1 MIFIATYK
9 RKLKDRSGNYVVP
22 ATRASCVYLD
32 DNKNLQ
38 DWIDDQEASA
48 FDPLT
53 IFPVGFIY
61 QSTGS
66 TSPASLFGGS
76 WEKIQNRFL
85 YGAGG
90 SYGVGNTGGEE
101 SHVLNM
107 NEMPSHNHG
116 RISLVGDIW
125 GGDTRLF
132 AENSYVTGI
141 FSRRDNG
148 DDKFE
153 LVRKDGLGT
162 SVVPDIHLDA
172 SHQHN
177 MEGSGWA
184 HNNMPPYFVCN
195 IWRRTA

>member
-38 DWIDDQEASA
+38 DWIDDQNASA
-48 FDPLT
+48 FNPLT
-53 IFPVGFIY
+53 IFPVGAIY

-76 WEKIQNRFL
+76 WERIQNRFL

-90 SYGVGNTGGEE
+90 TYGVGNTGGEE

-116 RISLVGDIW
+116 QVSLIGHIY
-125 GGDTRLF
+125 GGDTQLGPV
-132 AENSYVTGI
+132 NSWADGIVAAFNQNNDTYNTARDWGTRETGFHDLLI
-141 FSRRDNG
+141 N
-148 DDKFE
+148 
-153 LVRKDGLGT
+153 
-162 SVVPDIHLDA
+162 A
-172 SHQHN
+172 SHQHSW
-177 MEGSGWA
+177 EGSGWA
-184 HNNMPPYFVCN
+184 HNNMPPYYVCN
-195 IWRRTA
+195 IWRRSA

>member
-38 DWIDDQEASA
+38 DWINDQNASA
-48 FDPLT
+48 FDPLN

-61 QSTGS
+61 QSTES
-66 TSPASLFGGS
+66 TSPASLFGGE
-76 WEKIQNRFL
+76 WEQIQNRFL
-85 YGAGG
+85 YGSGG

-101 SHVLNM
+101 SHVLSI

-116 RISLVGDIW
+116 RISLVGDIY
-125 GGDTRLF
+125 GGDTRVLP
-132 AENSYVTGI
+132 ENSSVTGI
-141 FSRRDNG
+141 FSRRDMGN
-148 DDKFE
+148 DKFE
-153 LVRKDGLGT
+153 IVRKDGLGA

>member
-22 ATRASCVYLD
+22 ATRASCVYFD
-32 DNKNLQ
+32 DNTTLSK
-38 DWIDDQEASA
+38 
-48 FDPLT
+48 LT
-53 IFPVGFIY
+53 FYPVGSIY

-66 TSPASLFGGS
+66 TSPASLFGGD
-76 WEKIQNRFL
+76 WEQIQNRFL

-101 SHVLNM
+101 SHVLSM

-116 RISLVGDIW
+116 RISLVGDIH
-125 GGDTRLF
+125 GGDTRVLP
-132 AENSYVTGI
+132 ENSWVSGI
-141 FSRRDNG
+141 FSRQDMG
-148 DDKFE
+148 DDKYE
-153 LVRKDGLGT
+153 IHRVDGRGS

-177 MEGSGWA
+177 LEGSGWA
-184 HNNMPPYFVCN
+184 HNNMPPYYVCN
-195 IWRRTA
+195 IWRRNA

>member
-38 DWIDDQEASA
+38 DWIDDQNASA

-53 IFPVGFIY
+53 IFPVGFVY

-66 TSPASLFGGS
+66 TSPASLFGGD
-76 WEKIQNRFL
+76 WEQIQNRFL
-85 YGAGG
+85 YGSGNMR
-90 SYGVGNTGGEE
+90 VGLTGGEE
-101 SHVLNM
+101 THVLSM

-116 RISLVGDIW
+116 RIDLTGRIT
-125 GGDTRLF
+125 GGDTQLGPI
-132 AENSYVTGI
+132 NSHADGIVSPINLNDDTYNTARDGGTRSTGFHDLQI
-141 FSRRDNG
+141 N
-148 DDKFE
+148 
-153 LVRKDGLGT
+153 
-162 SVVPDIHLDA
+162 A

-177 MEGSGWA
+177 YEGSGLA
-184 HNNMPPYFVCN
+184 HNNMPPYYVCN

>member
-1 MIFIATYK
+1 MIYIATYI
-9 RKLKDRSGNYVVP
+9 RKLKDGSGNYITP
-22 ATRASCVYLD
+22 ATRSKGVYFSSNKTLD
-32 DNKNLQ
+32 DLG
-38 DWIDDQEASA
+38 
-48 FDPLT
+48 
-53 IFPVGFIY
+53 FPVGFIY
-61 QSTGS
+61 QSTSS

-76 WEKIQNRFL
+76 WEQIQNRFL
-85 YGAGG
+85 YGSGG
-90 SYGVGNTGGEE
+90 SYGVGNIGGEE

-116 RISLVGDIW
+116 RISLVGDIH
-125 GGDTRLF
+125 GGDTRVLP
-132 AENSYVTGI
+132 ENSWVSGI
-141 FSRRDNG
+141 FSRQDMG
-148 DDKFE
+148 DDHFE
-153 LVRKDGLGT
+153 IQRKDGKGS

>member
-66 TSPASLFGGS
+66 TSPASLFGGN
-76 WEKIQNRFL
+76 WEQVQNRFL
-85 YGAGG
+85 YGSGG
-90 SYGVGNTGGEE
+90 SYGVGNVGGEE
-101 SHVLNM
+101 SHVLSM

-116 RISLVGDIW
+116 RISLIGDIW

-153 LVRKDGLGT
+153 IVRKDGIGT
-162 SVVPDIHLDA
+162 SVVPDVHLDA

-195 IWRRTA
+195 ICKRTA